1 MTRTTALNPEPEVNQ
16 STQLTF
22 TLKEKG
28 TDSRLSGVK
37 TEAADHAALH
47 VPAISPQAILSPGP
61 TYLAPSPSFFFPSG
75 NSSLSLI
82 DYLPSRLVADRLLN
96 RYWVSVHPISR
107 VVHKPSFLRRYE
119 AFWDDISRALEPPHA
134 LQAVVFAA
142 MFSGAVSIPD
152 AVISME
158 FGVSKQDL
166 VENFKLGTEAALGR
180 ANITRSTK
188 VETLQAFVMY
198 MVGEIFVLSSSS
210 HDEKRFPIWEDC
222 VQRAT

>member
-1 MTRTTALNPEPEVNQ
+1 M
-16 STQLTF
+16 
-22 TLKEKG
+22 
-28 TDSRLSGVK
+28 K
-37 TEAADHAALH
+37 TEAADHAVLH
-47 VPAISPQAILSPGP
+47 VPAVSSHAIISPGP
-61 TYLAPSPSFFFPSG
+61 TYLAPSPSFFFPGG

-82 DYLPSRLVADRLLN
+82 DYLPSRTVADRLLN
-96 RYWVSVHPISR
+96 RYWLSVHPISR

-119 AFWDDISRALEPPHA
+119 AFWEDISRALEPPHA

-142 MFSGAVSIPD
+142 MFSGAVSLPD

-166 VENFKLGTEAALGR
+166 VNNFKLGTEATLGR

-198 MVGEIFVLSSSS
+198 MVGENSALSSPSL
-210 HDEKRFPIWEDC
+210 E
-222 VQRAT
+222 